1 MSDVLASLAEP
12 NRRRLLQLLRGGE
25 RTVTELASHFPVT
38 RPAVSQHLG
47 VLAEAGLVDVRRE
60 GRYRYYRLNPTG
72 MAMLGAALDAFW
84 TTELEH
90 LAEPFMKGS
99 AMSIEKS
106 VVVPL
111 DPEQTFALLTEPER
125 LRRWQAISAR
135 VDLRAGGEYRWTV
148 IPGNNAGGT
157 FTEVEPG
164 RRVVFTWAW
173 EGPDGLPPDSSTVTI
188 TLEPTEGGTRV
199 RLVHEGLSDEAGAGH
214 LEGWIHYLD
223 RLVTAAESGD
233 AGPDRWMAD
242 SVTLDPLSAAESSL
256 ALCQLML
263 RDLPPGAGALP
274 TPCAKYTVHDLVVH
288 LSGSI
293 VGIGGAAGA
302 AITPQ
307 EGTAPEQIIADAA
320 QAALEAWRRRGLEG
334 TVALGPGEMPA
345 EMAAGILTME
355 FLVHAW
361 DFSQALGR
369 TLPADDALADFALG
383 LARGLIAPAMRDG
396 DNFAAEVLVG
406 PDADALSRL
415 AAFTG
420 RPV

>member
-38 RPAVSQHLG
+38 RPAVSRHLG

-125 LRRWQAISAR
+125 LRRWQAMSAR

-173 EGPDGLPPDSSTVTI
+173 EGPDGSPP
-188 TLEPTEGGTRV
+188 R
-199 RLVHEGLSDEAGAGH
+199 
-214 LEGWIHYLD
+214 
-223 RLVTAAESGD
+223 GD
-233 AGPDRWMAD
+233 QGPAC
-242 SVTLDPLSAAESSL
+242 P
-256 ALCQLML
+256 
-263 RDLPPGAGALP
+263 
-274 TPCAKYTVHDLVVH
+274 
-288 LSGSI
+288 
-293 VGIGGAAGA
+293 
-302 AITPQ
+302 
-307 EGTAPEQIIADAA
+307 
-320 QAALEAWRRRGLEG
+320 
-334 TVALGPGEMPA
+334 
-345 EMAAGILTME
+345 
-355 FLVHAW
+355 
-361 DFSQALGR
+361 
-369 TLPADDALADFALG
+369 
-383 LARGLIAPAMRDG
+383 
-396 DNFAAEVLVG
+396 
-406 PDADALSRL
+406 
-415 AAFTG
+415 
-420 RPV
+420 